1 MQGLTPSVLLN
12 LTNGEPLVVEKTTG
26 RGRTI
31 IQGVPL
37 RLQWSDLAKS
47 QAFVVIV
54 QDWLNYLTQP
64 LATRHNLI
72 IGEPISMHLT
82 GNEAQEAT
90 LKTPQGDDIELTAES
105 TVGGTT
111 FRTSRTMQPGDYSLE
126 VGLSGDKIPFHVQRD
141 ARESNLTPLISSSTR
156 LGQAIISESINR
168 ATPTDPVWPLLLT
181 LLAGLIVAELLLSG
195 MMSRGRFGAD
205 PIAETT
211 EHMAETQTV
220 FAGQFP
226 MEHRTRIDRRI
237 DLNEPKF

>member
-1 MQGLTPSVLLN
+1 
-12 LTNGEPLVVEKTTG
+12 
-26 RGRTI
+26 
-31 IQGVPL
+31 
-37 RLQWSDLAKS
+37 
-47 QAFVVIV
+47 
-54 QDWLNYLTQP
+54 
-64 LATRHNLI
+64 
-72 IGEPISMHLT
+72 
-82 GNEAQEAT
+82 
-90 LKTPQGDDIELTAES
+90 
-105 TVGGTT
+105 
-111 FRTSRTMQPGDYSLE
+111 MQPGDYSLE

-141 ARESNLTPLISSSTR
+141 ARESNLTPLSTSEQQLISSSTR

-211 EHMAETQTV
+211 EHMAETQTE